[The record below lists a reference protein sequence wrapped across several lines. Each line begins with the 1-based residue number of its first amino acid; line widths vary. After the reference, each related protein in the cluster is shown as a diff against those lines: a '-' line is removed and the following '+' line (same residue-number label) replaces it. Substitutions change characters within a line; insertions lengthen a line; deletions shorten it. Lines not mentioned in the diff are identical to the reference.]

1 VKETIQTRTWTDGE
15 GNLQSKAICNVT
27 LTNKDLSHLP
37 VVSMSHHTMGMY
49 ALYMGTHGNMEGIFH
64 GPHATPL
71 KDPLLY
77 DIPQATLDADPAFA
91 KLMEEANKYVGYP
104 YVWGGSSPATSF
116 DCSGYVSWVI
126 NHSGWNVGRL
136 GAQGLYNICTSTSSP
151 KPGDLVFFKGTY
163 NTPGVS
169 HCGIYV
175 GDGRMLHCGD
185 PIGYANLN
193 TSYWQSH
200 FYAYGRLP

>member
-1 VKETIQTRTWTDGE
+1 MERRVRRKSHARCEVGE
-15 GNLQSKAICNVT
+15 NPEITSK
-27 LTNKDLSHLP
+27 DYLS
-37 VVSMSHHTMGMY
+37 
-49 ALYMGTHGNMEGIFH
+49 
-64 GPHATPL
+64 
-71 KDPLLY
+71 LL
-77 DIPQATLDADPAFA
+77 
-91 KLMEEANKYVGYP
+91 
-104 YVWGGSSPATSF
+104 WGGSSPATSF

-136 GAQGLYNICTSTSSP
+136 GAQGLYNICTPTSSP

-163 NTPGVS
+163 GTPGVS

-175 GDGRMLHCGD
+175 GDGKMLHCGD

>member
-1 VKETIQTRTWTDGE
+1 MSRY
-15 GNLQSKAICNVT
+15 AI
-27 LTNKDLSHLP
+27 
-37 VVSMSHHTMGMY
+37 
-49 ALYMGTHGNMEGIFH
+49 YM
-64 GPHATPL
+64 
-71 KDPLLY
+71 
-77 DIPQATLDADPAFA
+77 ATLGNRPDLFPGSEYIGKYTETPEGYEVPQEYLDDETFA
-91 KLMEEANKYVGYP
+91 AILSEAVKYIGYA

-116 DCSGYVSWVI
+116 DSSGYVSWVI

-136 GAQGLYNICTSTSSP
+136 GDQGLYNICTPTSNP
-151 KPGDLVFFKGTY
+151 QPGDLVFFKGTY
-163 NTPGVS
+163 DTPGVS

-175 GDGRMLHCGD
+175 GDNKMLHCGD